1 MDWTIPCKQAAALM
15 VAREDRPLELG
26 ERAALRWH
34 LLLCKGCT
42 RFQGQ
47 MLTMR
52 QAMDGWRHYREE
64 HPDGDG
70 TPPPPASG
78 ATATQRPERSSR

>member
-1 MDWTIPCKQAAALM
+1 MDWTIPCKQAASLM

-34 LLLCKGCT
+34 LMLCKSCN
-42 RFQGQ
+42 RFQDQ

-52 QAMDGWRHYREE
+52 QAMNGWRHYTEQSLDDGDPE
-64 HPDGDG
+64 PTADSTAKAPKAPDG
-70 TPPPPASG
+70 G
-78 ATATQRPERSSR
+78 A